1 VTTTIHQGDCR
12 RMTAIA
18 DGSIHCV
25 ATSPPYWG
33 LRSYLAK
40 DDPAKASEIGA
51 EPTPDGYVASMVAV
65 GREVRRVLREDGS
78 WWLNLGDGY
87 SANRT
92 YQAPSTKGG
101 PRHSAAQGFE
111 GSAMSAESIGL
122 PPKSLLLMPFRVALA
137 LQADGWILRAAIPW
151 VKHGTCMPESVQ
163 DRPTTA
169 HETVFL
175 LARSERYYFDADA
188 VRVGAQIRTESDA
201 PIRRQTEGGTDRRRM
216 GGGNDGLGVN
226 PAGRNIRTSDFHA
239 ASLDALDA
247 YLVHVRHVRAAGGLL
262 LTPEGEPSAFLVNPV
277 PSPYKHFAM
286 WPPALVKPMILAS
299 TSERG
304 CCPVCG
310 AGWRRVVD
318 VSGETARDKL
328 KARGASAY
336 AESQP
341 KNAQGLDYAGSH
353 GANARQR
360 SPRGWQQSC
369 LCPPSPPIPCTVL
382 DPFAGTST
390 TLRVADDLGR
400 HAIGYE
406 LNAAYLP
413 IAAERTA
420 QQGLF
425 AAAAASHGK
434 DPLL

>member
-1 VTTTIHQGDCR
+1 
-12 RMTAIA
+12 MSAIR
-18 DGSIHCV
+18 DGLIHCV

-40 DDPAKASEIGA
+40 EDPAKEREIGS
-51 EPTPDGYVASMVAV
+51 EKTPEGYVASMVDV
-65 GREVRRVLREDGS
+65 GREVRRVLREDGT

-92 YQAPSTKGG
+92 YQVPSTKGG
-101 PRHSAAQGFE
+101 PRHSAAQGFD

-151 VKHGTCMPESVQ
+151 VKANAMPESVQ

-188 VRVGAQIRTESDA
+188 VRSPMARGAAGSTFS
-201 PIRRQTEGGTDRRRM
+201 EGKTGV
-216 GGGNDGLGVN
+216 NGLGRVGQGERADN

-239 ASLDALDA
+239 TSLDALDA
-247 YLVHVRHVRAAGGLL
+247 YLAHVRHVRAAGGLL

-286 WPPALVKPMILAS
+286 WPPALVKPMVLAS

-304 CCPVCG
+304 CCPTCG
-310 AGWRRVVD
+310 AGWRRVVEK
-318 VSGETARDKL
+318 GEL
-328 KARGASAY
+328 VG
-336 AESQP
+336 
-341 KNAQGLDYAGSH
+341 
-353 GANARQR
+353 QR
-360 SPRGWQQSC
+360 SNPGQPAHLTPQGYLRAGGSRCGTQERTDLGFAPSC
-369 LCPPSPPIPCTVL
+369 SCPPAPPIPCTVL
-382 DPFAGTST
+382 DPFAGTAT
-390 TLRVADDLGR
+390 TLRVAEDLGR

-406 LNAAYLP
+406 LNRAYLP
-413 IAAERTA
+413 IAEERTA

-425 AAAAASHGK
+425 AKGAR
-434 DPLL
+434 